1 MFPQLKYPTYNIR
14 LMQDAKG
21 KVKVFDEIRRKWLQL
36 TPEEWVRQHLINYLV
51 KEKKYPI
58 SLISVEKELVL
69 NDTKK
74 RYDIVVYSKSLE
86 PIIIIECKAPE
97 VNLSEKVLEQAL
109 RYNLVL
115 KVPYLMIS
123 NGLNDFIIN
132 GTNKMNE
139 LPNNSI
145 FI

>member
-1 MFPQLKYPTYNIR
+1 
-14 LMQDAKG
+14 MQDAKG